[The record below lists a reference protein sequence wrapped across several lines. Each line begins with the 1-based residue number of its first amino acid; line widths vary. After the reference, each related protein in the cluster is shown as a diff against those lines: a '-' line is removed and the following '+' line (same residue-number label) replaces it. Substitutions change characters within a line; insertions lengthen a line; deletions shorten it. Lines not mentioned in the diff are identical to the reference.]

1 MARSYLVRKGMRPV
15 TQGFADAYRAWL
27 DNWTKRNKRFNPL
40 GKDVTPEQFAEALD
54 ALGIEREGRTQA
66 LCEILGIGDRQVR
79 NILSDPS
86 KLTEKRQRT
95 LLRHAS
101 GIFAETFGERCA
113 AQDSLEEAK
122 QCGEDIGRAQAWL
135 DSCNEKLEA
144 IESAAELLG
153 GDHLRTRAQERA
165 RAEFV
170 GRATIEAMH
179 TMDARDRAT
188 LFRVMMGMLDS
199 YKGSSERDVRAR
211 QIADA
216 LRKTAYGTHATL
228 GDLADLIAY
237 DYDGYLDYLEGVEQQ
252 LDEQTGANLI
262 GSPSFFDYYG
272 AADSAIE
279 TTVLSEYLGLD
290 G

>member
-1 MARSYLVRKGMRPV
+1 MAKSYLVRKGMRPV

-27 DNWTKRNKRFNPL
+27 DSRTKQNKRFKPL

-54 ALGIEREGRTQA
+54 ALGIDREGRA
-66 LCEILGIGDRQVR
+66 ESLGEVLGISSRQAR

-86 KLTEKRQRT
+86 KLTEERQKKLMARASFELQST
-95 LLRHAS
+95 LGEAHQIDELCEHGAT
-101 GIFAETFGERCA
+101 AELLSERCEL
-113 AQDSLEEAK
+113 QAK
-122 QCGEDIGRAQAWL
+122 MD
-135 DSCNEKLEA
+135 A

-153 GDHLRTRAQERA
+153 ANHLRIRAEERA

-188 LFRVMMGMLDS
+188 LFRVMMGILDS
-199 YKGSSERDVRAR
+199 YKGNSERDRRAR

-216 LRKTAYGTHATL
+216 LRKTAYGTRATL

-237 DYDGYLDYLEGVEQQ
+237 DYDGYLEHLDSEEQRLE
-252 LDEQTGANLI
+252 EQTWDEYWPF
-262 GSPSFFDYYG
+262 SYG
-272 AADSAIE
+272 EADSPIE
-279 TTVLSEYLGLD
+279 TTILSEYLGLD
-290 G
+290 C

>member
-1 MARSYLVRKGMRPV
+1 MAQTHLVREGMRPL
-15 TQGFADAYRAWL
+15 TQGFADAYRAWFES
-27 DNWTKRNKRFNPL
+27 WSKREKKFKPL

-54 ALGIEREGRTQA
+54 ALGIEREGRA
-66 LCEILGIGDRQVR
+66 EELGDVLGITDRQAR

-86 KLTEKRQRT
+86 KLTKERQRL

-101 GIFAETFGERCA
+101 RAFAEAFGDYAA
-113 AQDSLEEAK
+113 AQQMLEYDEMLGGDTK
-122 QCGEDIGRAQAWL
+122 DNQAWV
-135 DSCNEKLEA
+135 DESNKTLEA

-153 GDHLRTRAQERA
+153 SDHLRTRAQERA

-199 YKGSSERDVRAR
+199 YKGNSERDRRAR

-216 LRKTAYGTHATL
+216 LRKTAYGTRATL

-237 DYDGYLDYLEGVEQQ
+237 DYDGYLDHLERVEQQ
-252 LDEQTGANLI
+252 LDEETGANLI
-262 GSPSFFDYYG
+262 GSPSLFDYYG

>member
-1 MARSYLVRKGMRPV
+1 MAKSYLVRKGMRPV

-54 ALGIEREGRTQA
+54 ALGIDREGRA
-66 LCEILGIGDRQVR
+66 ESLGEVLGISGRQAR
-79 NILSDPS
+79 NILNDPS
-86 KLTEKRQRT
+86 KLTEERQKKLMARASFELQSALGEAHQIDDLCEHGAT
-95 LLRHAS
+95 AELLS
-101 GIFAETFGERCA
+101 ERCEL
-113 AQDSLEEAK
+113 QAK
-122 QCGEDIGRAQAWL
+122 MD
-135 DSCNEKLEA
+135 A

-153 GDHLRTRAQERA
+153 ANHLRIRAEERA

-179 TMDARDRAT
+179 TMDAHDRAT

-199 YKGSSERDVRAR
+199 YKGNSERDRRAR

-216 LRKTAYGTHATL
+216 LRKTAYGTRATL

-237 DYDGYLDYLEGVEQQ
+237 DHDGYLEYLDRVDQQ
-252 LDEQTGANLI
+252 LEEQSWDEYWPF
-262 GSPSFFDYYG
+262 SYG
-272 AADSAIE
+272 EADSSIE

>member
-1 MARSYLVRKGMRPV
+1 MAKSYLVRKGMRPV

-86 KLTEKRQRT
+86 KLTEERQKKLMARASFELQSALGEAHQIDDLCEHGAT
-95 LLRHAS
+95 AELLS
-101 GIFAETFGERCA
+101 ERCEL
-113 AQDSLEEAK
+113 QAK
-122 QCGEDIGRAQAWL
+122 MD
-135 DSCNEKLEA
+135 A

-153 GDHLRTRAQERA
+153 ANHLRIRAEERA

-199 YKGSSERDVRAR
+199 YKGNSERDRRAR

-216 LRKTAYGTHATL
+216 LRKTAYGTRATL

-237 DYDGYLDYLEGVEQQ
+237 DYDGYLDHLEREEQLLEEQ
-252 LDEQTGANLI
+252 KWDEYWPF
-262 GSPSFFDYYG
+262 SYG
-272 AADSAIE
+272 EADSSIE

>member
-1 MARSYLVRKGMRPV
+1 MAQTHLVREGMRPL

-40 GKDVTPEQFAEALD
+40 GKDVTPEQFAEVLD
-54 ALGIEREGRTQA
+54 ALGIEREGRA
-66 LCEILGIGDRQVR
+66 ESLGEVLGISSRQAR

-86 KLTEKRQRT
+86 VLTEERQRI

-101 GIFAETFGERCA
+101 RAFAESFGEFSC
-113 AQDSLEEAK
+113 AK
-122 QCGEDIGRAQAWL
+122 QALDEDERCGVDTSDSQAWVDCCDERL
-135 DSCNEKLEA
+135 KA

-153 GDHLRTRAQERA
+153 CDHLRTRAQERA

-199 YKGSSERDVRAR
+199 YKGSSERDRRAR

-237 DYDGYLDYLEGVEQQ
+237 DYDGYLDHLERVEQQ
-252 LDEQTGANLI
+252 LDEETGANLI
-262 GSPSFFDYYG
+262 GSPSLFDYYG

>member
-1 MARSYLVRKGMRPV
+1 MAQTHLIRKGMRPV
-15 TQGFADAYRAWL
+15 TQGFAEAYRAWL
-27 DNWTKRNKRFNPL
+27 DSWNKRDKRFNPL

-54 ALGIEREGRTQA
+54 ALGIDREGRA
-66 LCEILGIGDRQVR
+66 ESLGEVLGISGRQAR

-153 GDHLRTRAQERA
+153 SDYLRTRAQERA

-179 TMDARDRAT
+179 TMEARDRAT

-199 YKGSSERDVRAR
+199 YKGESERDRRAR

-216 LRKTAYGTHATL
+216 LRKTAYGTRATL

-237 DYDGYLDYLEGVEQQ
+237 DHDGYLEYLDRVDQQ
-252 LDEQTGANLI
+252 LEEQSWDEYWPF
-262 GSPSFFDYYG
+262 SYG
-272 AADSAIE
+272 EADSSIE

>member
-1 MARSYLVRKGMRPV
+1 MAKSYLVRKGMRPV

-54 ALGIEREGRTQA
+54 ALGIDREGRA
-66 LCEILGIGDRQVR
+66 ESLGEVLGISGRQAR

-101 GIFAETFGERCA
+101 GIFAETFGGRCA

-135 DSCNEKLEA
+135 DSCDEKLEA

-153 GDHLRTRAQERA
+153 SDHLRTRAQERA

-179 TMDARDRAT
+179 TMEARDRAT

-199 YKGSSERDVRAR
+199 YKGNSERDRRAR

-216 LRKTAYGTHATL
+216 LRKTAYGTRATL
-228 GDLADLIAY
+228 GDLADLIAC
-237 DYDGYLDYLEGVEQQ
+237 DYDGYLDYLEREEQQ
-252 LDEQTGANLI
+252 LEEQTGSTLI
-262 GSPSFFDYYG
+262 GSPSFFDDYG